1 MKPRKGKRIT
11 DSTFTY
17 TPAVSTDLAATF
29 ARIRAERAAAKEKAG
44 ADELSHQPIP
54 LRKVSNARS

>member
-17 TPAVSTDLAATF
+17 TPAVSTNLAATF
-29 ARIRAERAAAKEKAG
+29 ARIRAEREAAKAKGA

-54 LRKVSNARS
+54 LRKASNGR